1 MEVCK
6 EMQILRDW
14 LDKNKIEWED
24 ASEDTSEDF
33 DEDKKYSFWMCRTWF
48 RINGKRIS
56 VVNGYGSYGGG
67 VDFLG
72 GENEGLLE
80 TMGLIGDDVIGHM
93 TAGEVIIAI
102 KILFYGEKKDAKS

>member
-24 ASEDTSEDF
+24 ASEDS
-33 DEDKKYSFWMCRTWF
+33 DEDKEYSFWMCRTWF

-56 VVNGYGSYGGG
+56 VINGYESYGGIN
-67 VDFLG
+67 VLG

-80 TMGLIGDDVIGHM
+80 AMGLIGDDVIGHM
-93 TAGEVIIAI
+93 TAGDVIVAI
-102 KILFYGEKKDAKS
+102 KVIFGSKGEDK

>member
-24 ASEDTSEDF
+24 ASKDF

-48 RINGKRIS
+48 RINGKKIS
-56 VVNGYGSYGGG
+56 VINGYGSYGGID
-67 VDFLG
+67 VFD
-72 GENEGLLE
+72 GENKGLLE
-80 TMGLIGDDVIGHM
+80 ARGLIGDDVIGHM
-93 TAGEVIIAI
+93 TAGEIIIAI
-102 KILFYGEKKDAKS
+102 QILLNGEKKDAKP